1 MDLLFHLVFPL
12 HCSRSV
18 EELSTP
24 SSHPQPVGFQCW
36 IPSSRDQTC
45 SGVIYFSKY
54 RYQLKGIH
62 CLCCTAEEL
71 GSVCSPGR
79 AAHDPGEGSS
89 EGSHSRRAWPRS
101 VPVFARLMWGR
112 ALVPAVILGWML
124 GAARPRKPREAGTGL
139 FLPGT
144 EHSPVEKVNVNSSR
158 AAVTP
163 PGLNLEQCWGTGVVL
178 HQHNQNQNSAHKYFV
193 LGCRKKKKQCL

>member
-1 MDLLFHLVFPL
+1 MPAGALQLCARSSALQQGVCCAVPHSPPHPAAAVEVLSFRHYSSKGRGGLMSGGCMDLLFHLVFPL
-12 HCSRSV
+12 HYSWSV

-24 SSHPQPVGFQCW
+24 SSSHPQPVGFQCW

-54 RYQLKGIH
+54 RYQLKGIL
-62 CLCCTAEEL
+62 CLCCAAEEL

-89 EGSHSRRAWPRS
+89 GGSHSRRAWPRS

-112 ALVPAVILGWML
+112 APVPAVILGWVL
-124 GAARPRKPREAGTGL
+124 GAARP
-139 FLPGT
+139 
-144 EHSPVEKVNVNSSR
+144 
-158 AAVTP
+158 
-163 PGLNLEQCWGTGVVL
+163 
-178 HQHNQNQNSAHKYFV
+178 
-193 LGCRKKKKQCL
+193 